1 MRDSMR
7 QYTFEFTKETPNPV
21 KLIKWMRR
29 NFGERGS
36 GWDFDG
42 CGTERTGTI
51 KILIWDQKMQV
62 MYEMWH
68 M

>member
-7 QYTFEFTKETPNPV
+7 QYTFEFTKETSSPV

-42 CGTERTGTI
+42 SGTGRTRTI
-51 KILIWDQKMQV
+51 TILIWDQKMQV